1 MGIFTG
7 IENSL
12 LLPVNEGPEQ
22 AELWRNRTLSSE
34 LELGANGD
42 IAIITL
48 LLESQQIHENYD

>member
-12 LLPVNEGPEQ
+12 PLPVNEGP
-22 AELWRNRTLSSE
+22 ELWRNRTLSSE